1 MNQDGEKIDDNCND
15 PTRSANTQV
24 KILKY
29 YSGATLSGT
38 VELEGIGPVL
48 NARLL
53 IERDA
58 FSGEE
63 VADEITGMV
72 TDRDPRTYWIPIGTT
87 DADENGMFEFTV
99 PAGKIKVTAFFGE
112 PNLEQARSTM
122 MTGTYSMTEILTEE
136 NEESRELNPVTGILG
151 NVSIHMAN

>member
-15 PTRSANTQV
+15 PTIGSANTQV

-38 VELEGIGPVL
+38 VELDGIGPVP

-63 VADEITGMV
+63 VADDITGMV

-99 PAGKIKVTAFFGE
+99 PRKNQGYRILRRAQ
-112 PNLEQARSTM
+112 PR
-122 MTGTYSMTEILTEE
+122 TGQINDDDRYLQYD
-136 NEESRELNPVTGILG
+136 
-151 NVSIHMAN
+151 